1 MEGRGALPDRRPE
14 GKRRVL
20 DLVAPIM
27 KVLVTGGAGFIGSHI
42 VDRLVPEGYEGVV
55 VDKLSPGK
63 RRHVKR
69 APPVYPADNSGLGL
83 ERGFPPGRSGEHTS
97 ELQSPPPL

>member
-55 VDKLSPGK
+55 VDKLSTGK
-63 RRHVKR
+63 RRHVNR
-69 APPVYPADNSGLGL
+69 AARVYRADIRGWWV
-83 ERGFPPGRSGEHTS
+83 ERGFRRERAPVRSLPAAPIDG
-97 ELQSPPPL
+97 

>member
-1 MEGRGALPDRRPE
+1 MAGRVALPDRRPE

-42 VDRLVPEGYEGVV
+42 VDRLVQGGYEGVG
-55 VDKLSPGK
+55 VDNLSTGK
-63 RRHVKR
+63 RRHVNR
-69 APPVYPADNSGLGL
+69 AAPVYPADIRGWGL
-83 ERGFPPGRSGEHTS
+83 ERGFRPGR
-97 ELQSPPPL
+97 PPSAALPA